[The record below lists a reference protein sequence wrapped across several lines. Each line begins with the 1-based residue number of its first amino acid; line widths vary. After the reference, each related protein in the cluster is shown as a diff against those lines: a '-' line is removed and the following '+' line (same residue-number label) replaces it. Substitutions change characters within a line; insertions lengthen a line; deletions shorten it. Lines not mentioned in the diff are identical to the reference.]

1 MEIRMVATRTRVLT
15 IHGRY
20 ADAGADEEAPGMNN
34 LTEDDCWRL
43 LSLADVARI
52 AVVTTEDL
60 EIFPVNIAVDG
71 PSIIFRTA
79 EGTKLAATTT
89 ADRVVVEVDGFD
101 ADKGVAWS
109 VVVKGDAEAI
119 ESRSDI
125 ARIQKLP
132 LHSWHEGFKDRFVR
146 VRPGDVQ
153 GRRFKRVTH
162 DDDDH

>member
-1 MEIRMVATRTRVLT
+1 M
-15 IHGRY
+15 
-20 ADAGADEEAPGMNN
+20 DN
-34 LTEDDCWRL
+34 LTQDDCWRL

-52 AVVTTEDL
+52 AVVTNEDL

-79 EGTKLAATTT
+79 EGTKLTATTN

-101 ADKGVAWS
+101 ADKGIAWS

-119 ESRSDI
+119 ESPSEV
-125 ARIQKLP
+125 ARVQKLP